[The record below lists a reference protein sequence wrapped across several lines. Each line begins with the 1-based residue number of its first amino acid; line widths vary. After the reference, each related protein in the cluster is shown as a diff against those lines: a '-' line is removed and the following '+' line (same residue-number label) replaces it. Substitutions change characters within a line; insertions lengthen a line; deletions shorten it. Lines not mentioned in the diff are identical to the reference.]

1 MLSAEHRSLGHCGVT
16 LPQLGFGCAPIGEL
30 FTRVS
35 DEDAEATLQAAWNA
49 GIRYFD
55 TAPWYGRG
63 MSERR
68 LGAFLSTQQRDSFT
82 VSTKVGRI
90 LDQPQRPEDLAGTP
104 WVGGDP
110 MVHRFDYTYD
120 GIMRSYEDSL
130 KRLKLDRVDLLLIHD
145 LDYMHHATA
154 EAVAARME
162 QLTAGGGW
170 RALSALK
177 DSRAIRGIGSGV
189 NELGTIPRMLDA
201 VDVDFFLVALR
212 YTLMEQETL
221 TSELPRCAQNN
232 IGVIIGG
239 VFNSGI
245 TATGATEGAKYNYRE
260 PTAEE
265 RDRVSRIAA
274 VCSRYDVPLAAAALQ
289 FPLAHPRV
297 ASVIP
302 GAFTPDHVSK
312 NLGYLEHPIT
322 DALWSALKDERLIRQ
337 DAPVPTTIPAAN
349 KPMRDHALQP

>member
-1 MLSAEHRSLGHCGVT
+1 
-16 LPQLGFGCAPIGEL
+16 
-30 FTRVS
+30 
-35 DEDAEATLQAAWNA
+35 
-49 GIRYFD
+49 
-55 TAPWYGRG
+55 

-68 LGAFLSTQQRDSFT
+68 LGAFLSTQPRDSFT

-104 WVGGDP
+104 WVGGDS

-162 QLTAGGGW
+162 QLTTGGGW
-170 RALSALK
+170 RALSELK

-201 VDVDFFLVALR
+201 VDIDFFLVALR

-221 TSELPRCAQNN
+221 ISELPRCAKDN

-245 TATGATEGAKYNYRE
+245 TATGAIEGAKYNYRE
-260 PTAEE
+260 PTSTEYDKV
-265 RDRVSRIAA
+265 RRIEA
-274 VCSRYDVPLAAAALQ
+274 VCHRHGVALAAAAIQ
-289 FPLAHPRV
+289 FPLAHPSV
-297 ASVIP
+297 ASIIP
-302 GAFTPDHVSK
+302 GAFKPDHVEK
-312 NLGYLEHPIT
+312 NI
-322 DALWSALKDERLIRQ
+322 DALACPIPTALWRDLKSENLLRQ
-337 DAPVPTTIPAAN
+337 DAPVPAVAS
-349 KPMRDHALQP
+349 KDCQPRRACAPEL